1 MLISSE
7 RRTKDN
13 AIFKFSLFTDS
24 PPAQFGSL
32 AARARQIPL
41 SMLFGESQQA
51 ERLSLLEESTESV
64 LSRPSYDYISWSGV
78 CVCALCW
85 APLEWWITRDHS
97 NGLRDSCQPNSRTSS
112 APNSGRFSTES
123 ASNPHWNSVTESTHW
138 IRTESTQN
146 T

>member
-13 AIFKFSLFTDS
+13 AIFKFALFTDS

-64 LSRPSYDYISWSGV
+64 LSRPSYDYIS
-78 CVCALCW
+78 
-85 APLEWWITRDHS
+85 
-97 NGLRDSCQPNSRTSS
+97 
-112 APNSGRFSTES
+112 
-123 ASNPHWNSVTESTHW
+123 
-138 IRTESTQN
+138 
-146 T
+146 